1 MAARDVKEYYLKM
14 QAQYYEMR
22 GDLQDYEQAFKDG
35 HISEEQLESVKEDI
49 AAIQD
54 NYERLRYIMY
64 LLELP
69 NRKRKQKR
77 HNSQNKRLVKYFKDK
92 KIDAESVKL
101 ENKSLLD
108 DLREELRKLTDD
120 ETKGA

>member
-1 MAARDVKEYYLKM
+1 M

-77 HNSQNKRLVKYFKDK
+77 HNNQNKRLVKYFKDK